1 MTSRGPPPLIRLP
14 TYPLPPGPDSLRL
27 GRGRGP
33 PGAGAGR
40 ERAWGGAG
48 GAAPERRRAGS
59 RSLLPAPVPV
69 PFSSFSSQEI
79 PAVSLRPAYS
89 ALGAARSWEGD
100 RAGPPPPGPRGGK
113 SDPGKL
119 AAPPRRCPW
128 HGGARRRPAPS
139 PFLALPAL
147 SRRPATLPTVPRRLG
162 RRRTPSAQGTAPGA
176 PAGTGRLAGT
186 FGKTAKPLG
195 SLGSASVS
203 FSTSQMHPPKSFPKP
218 SAS

>member
-1 MTSRGPPPLIRLP
+1 MLFRSPPP
-14 TYPLPPGPDSLRL
+14 SL
-27 GRGRGP
+27 
-33 PGAGAGR
+33 
-40 ERAWGGAG
+40 
-48 GAAPERRRAGS
+48 
-59 RSLLPAPVPV
+59 
-69 PFSSFSSQEI
+69 SSQEI
-79 PAVSLRPAYS
+79 PAGSLRPAYS
-89 ALGAARSWEGD
+89 ALGAARSWEGGQGWTSTA
-100 RAGPPPPGPRGGK
+100 RPPGRK
-113 SDPGKL
+113 V
-119 AAPPRRCPW
+119 RPW
-128 HGGARRRPAPS
+128 EAGRASATVSLARRGEAQAGSLP

-147 SRRPATLPTVPRRLG
+147 SRRPETLPTVPRRLG